1 MRKVA
6 LVTGGAVRLGRA
18 ISLGLADAGF
28 DLLVHYHRSD
38 TGARETARAI
48 ERLGRRCE
56 LVQADLS
63 TGTGCAALAEAAER
77 HYARLDLLVNSA
89 ASFEPADLMQVD
101 EEAWDQVMALNLK
114 GPFLTV
120 KACSEMLRAAGGNIV
135 NIVDLSAFQP
145 WTRYPHH
152 SVSKA
157 GLMHLTRI
165 LARVL
170 APRIRV
176 NAIAPGAVLPPDD
189 FSDEEREREIAQT
202 PVGTL
207 GTPEDIVRTVLFL
220 AGAPFIT
227 GEVIVVDG
235 GRGLTGLGRG
245 S

>member
-6 LVTGGAVRLGRA
+6 LVTGGAIRLGRA
-18 ISLGLADAGF
+18 ISIGLADAGF
-28 DLLVHYHRSD
+28 DVLVHYNRSE
-38 TGARETARAI
+38 TAARETQRAI
-48 ERLGRRCE
+48 EALGRRAD

-63 TGTGCAALAEAAER
+63 TGAGCSALADAAR
-77 HYARLDLLVNSA
+77 SGFGRLDLLVNSA
-89 ASFEPADLMQVD
+89 ATFEQADLMQVD
-101 EEAWDQVMALNLK
+101 EEAWDQVMAVNLK

-120 KACSEMLRAAGGNIV
+120 KACADLLQEHRGNIV
-135 NIVDLSAFQP
+135 NLVDLSAFQP

-170 APRIRV
+170 APRVRV

-189 FSDEEREREIAQT
+189 FSDEDREREIRQT

-235 GRGLTGLGRG
+235 GRGLSGTGRG